1 MCATTFVFLRR
12 ASANG
17 WLAPRLPPGEETDL
31 GTRPCWFLNFAV
43 FSAVEVILNCQ
54 EVKSTESGI
63 QECEEFGFEGGG
75 GDFAGGVYM

>member
-1 MCATTFVFLRR
+1 MRDDVRVSERCCCQNCCQNFAGR
-12 ASANG
+12 
-17 WLAPRLPPGEETDL
+17 EETDL
-31 GTRPCWFLNFAV
+31 GTREETRFLNFAV